1 MGQFYNERNSSA
13 KYETL
18 TFIVENTLSDVFSQ
32 ERERRDMSLHHRKQF
47 KNVWATIT
55 TILIRKGQLCY
66 KVFYVWNKAILVSTV
81 SKTFFY
87 VCYVIISDFKVT
99 QIFSNLR

>member
-66 KVFYVWNKAILVSTV
+66 KVFYVWNKAIPVSTV
-81 SKTFFY
+81 S
-87 VCYVIISDFKVT
+87 
-99 QIFSNLR
+99 